1 LEKPTDIPRTQNLD
15 KNTRTNLAKIF
26 CQTIQSAGYIPI
38 VYTNVDWATNK
49 LNMSQLSEYDTWIAS
64 YRSGNPGYNGKYSI
78 WQYTSQGSILGIL
91 GNVDL
96 NYSYKK
102 Y

>member
-1 LEKPTDIPRTQNLD
+1 
-15 KNTRTNLAKIF
+15 
-26 CQTIQSAGYIPI
+26 
-38 VYTNVDWATNK
+38 
-49 LNMSQLSEYDTWIAS
+49 MSQLSEYDTWIAS
-64 YRSGNPGYNGKYSI
+64 YREENPGYNGKYSI
-78 WQYTSQGSILGIL
+78 WQYTSKGSVLGIL